1 MLTVARVCALL
12 FFVTITLSA
21 SGQVE
26 DADTVDIK
34 PFERYWTKPRIV
46 PKVGFGVQETGFGEI
61 GIEYHKIYIHPLS
74 LASAGPYLT
83 VDGVF
88 QPDEIILG
96 PKAGYE
102 VTAGLL
108 GLAADVTYYTDFDRE
123 VVMITPKAGLTLFG
137 YANLFY
143 GRNFNL
149 SDDHFRSISPNR
161 FSLIF
166 NLNKD
171 YHNIRSATKQQPKA
185 KAGESKKRRVTG

>member
-1 MLTVARVCALL
+1 MPTVRVCAFVL
-12 FFVTITLSA
+12 FLVTTFPVSA
-21 SGQVE
+21 QEE
-26 DADTVDIK
+26 DADTVDIR

-46 PKVGFGVQETGFGEI
+46 PKIGFGVQETGFGEI
-61 GIEYHKIYIHPLS
+61 GIQHHKIYIHPLS

-88 QPDEIILG
+88 QTDEIIVG
-96 PKAGYE
+96 PKVGYE

-108 GLAADVTYYTDFDRE
+108 GLAGDVTYYTDFDRE

-143 GRNFNL
+143 GRNFNV
-149 SDDHFRSISPNR
+149 SNDTFKSISPNR
-161 FSLIF
+161 FSLVF

-171 YHNIRSATKQQPKA
+171 YHNIKEAR
-185 KAGESKKRRVTG
+185 KKRP